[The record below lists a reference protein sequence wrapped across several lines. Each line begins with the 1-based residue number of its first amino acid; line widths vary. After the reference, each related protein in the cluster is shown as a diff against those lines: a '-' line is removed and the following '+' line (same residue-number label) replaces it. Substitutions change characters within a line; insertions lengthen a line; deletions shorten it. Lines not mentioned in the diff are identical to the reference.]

1 VHDRLGDRVNEESN
15 DRLEE
20 MADSLVPDEDIMC
33 QALERRCTLQL
44 DDEGSSQTRKKTNP
58 QWCPDGFTISQKRRI
73 QCLCQLEQHEEA
85 ERLVLDKNKVRSK
98 VWLPKPKADGKED
111 DKPRADVNMVV
122 FLPKEFM
129 AQLIRMC
136 PMRSL
141 AWLN

>member
-1 VHDRLGDRVNEESN
+1 
-15 DRLEE
+15 
-20 MADSLVPDEDIMC
+20 
-33 QALERRCTLQL
+33 
-44 DDEGSSQTRKKTNP
+44 
-58 QWCPDGFTISQKRRI
+58 
-73 QCLCQLEQHEEA
+73 
-85 ERLVLDKNKVRSK
+85 VLDKNKVRSK

-111 DKPRADVNMVV
+111 DKPQADVNMVV